1 MLTLMS
7 MFILLQVGLI
17 HFNISV
23 FQYLSS
29 SMQSGDPMTI
39 RVNFGQHVKIK
50 MRTKTNMST
59 DTYIRVKSPLHI
71 LELRKVNSTF
81 ELVHYERVCTCNDF
95 VSIRYQIAEVN
106 DNMDD
111 NANMDDNDNDVT
123 IDIEF
128 ELKPKLKYII
138 ESIVKGEYIDYPY
151 TVIVTVNNE
160 SYALDL
166 NITDLSTRFKIEVAN
181 EIGVFELV
189 RLVYLNI

>member
-1 MLTLMS
+1 
-7 MFILLQVGLI
+7 
-17 HFNISV
+17 
-23 FQYLSS
+23 
-29 SMQSGDPMTI
+29 MQSGDPMTI

-50 MRTKTNMST
+50 MRTKTNIST

-71 LELRKVNSTF
+71 LELRKVNSIF

-106 DNMDD
+106 D
-111 NANMDDNDNDVT
+111 NMDDNDNDVT

-160 SYALDL
+160 SYTFDL

-181 EIGVFELV
+181 EIGVFELI